1 MSILLSRP
9 VQETLQKNE
18 FFSRISLQQ
27 LMAKF
32 GSLNIYNL
40 EGDSSVRRVASATE
54 EIYVMR
60 IKNLRVFFTKKGG
73 DLVLLSIEN
82 G

>member
-9 VQETLQKNE
+9 VQETLQKND
-18 FFSRISLQQ
+18 FFSRILLQQ
-27 LMAKF
+27 IMAKF
-32 GSLNIYNL
+32 GSLNTSNL
-40 EGDSSVRRVASATE
+40 EGDSSVRRVTSATE